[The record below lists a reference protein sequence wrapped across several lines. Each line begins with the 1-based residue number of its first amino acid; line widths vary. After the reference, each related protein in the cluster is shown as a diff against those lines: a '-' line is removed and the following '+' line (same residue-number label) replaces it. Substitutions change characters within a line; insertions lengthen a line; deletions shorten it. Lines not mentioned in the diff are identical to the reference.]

1 MFIQSLERGRSSE
14 LRYGRRR
21 NGSTIIRSMKQR
33 MVIAAVTL
41 VRLPAARKCIIPVP
55 GFTLRRYDEKK
66 VLTAKW
72 HGGSFDLVTA
82 QPGGVRSPSAASQL
96 SNDFARSVCDH
107 PL

>member
-1 MFIQSLERGRSSE
+1 MFIQSRERGRSSE

-55 GFTLRRYDEKK
+55 GFTLRRYDQKK
-66 VLTAKW
+66 LRTAKVGW
-72 HGGSFDLVTA
+72 RKLDLITA
-82 QPGGVRSPSAASQL
+82 QPELFRS
-96 SNDFARSVCDH
+96 R
-107 PL
+107 